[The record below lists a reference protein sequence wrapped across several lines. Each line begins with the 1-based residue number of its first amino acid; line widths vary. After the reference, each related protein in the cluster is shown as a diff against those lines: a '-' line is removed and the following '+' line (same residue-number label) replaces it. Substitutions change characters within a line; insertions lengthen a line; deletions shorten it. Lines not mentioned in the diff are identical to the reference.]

1 MAVNGN
7 KARIMRNLPMSPG
20 IDLAGIISSTSDKNY
35 KKGDEVIVTGWGLGE
50 THSGG
55 YSQIVRVN
63 SDWIIKKPDNIS
75 LKHTMSVGTAGLTA
89 MLSIIELENSGIRN
103 SSGDIVVTGAAGGVG
118 SLSIMLLSKLGYS
131 VTAVTGR
138 MELEKYL
145 KDLGATNIMSR
156 DDLLAMSRPCLL
168 YTSPSPRD

>member
-20 IDLAGIISSTSDKNY
+20 IDLAGIVSSTSNNNF

-63 SDWIIKKPDNIS
+63 SDWLIKKPNNIS
-75 LKHTMSVGTAGLTA
+75 LKHSMSVGTAGLTA
-89 MLSIIELENSGIRN
+89 MLSLIELEKSGITN
-103 SSGDIVVTGAAGGVG
+103 SSGEIVVTGAGGFIGRKIV
-118 SLSIMLLSKLGYS
+118 LELSKNPKNKWRPYYF
-131 VTAVTGR
+131 
-138 MELEKYL
+138 LEKNKRHL
-145 KDLGATNIMSR
+145 KFLKINVGLTIF
-156 DDLLAMSRPCLL
+156 RPEKI
-168 YTSPSPRD
+168 RAN